1 MNTPHERLTRT
12 TFSLPLGEVHALVGG
27 AVNARPLLFLHGFP
41 DHPPTAVPFLEHLA
55 ETHRVV
61 APWLRGY
68 APSPI
73 VGPYDLETLAADA
86 LALIDRLGGQVDL
99 VGHDWGGEI
108 TYTVCAAAPS
118 HVRRAVTLA
127 IPHPATLVRSLAH
140 PKQLKKSWYMGLFQF
155 PGADYLVRRRQ
166 LALIDRLWRAWSPS
180 FTLDSARRDELHA
193 CLERSLPAPLEYYR
207 AIVRPLTTFV
217 HRMRRAE
224 AHIATPLLQLHGST
238 TAASCRRPRR
248 TVGCSTR
255 VSSRSC
261 RTSVTSSTSKLP
273 PRSQRALPAGW
284 RSATRASGAHW
295 EGKPGAARSDCLV
308 CSLQN
313 R

>member
-12 TFSLPLGEVHALVGG
+12 TFSLPLGEVHALLGG
-27 AVNARPLLFLHGFP
+27 AVNARPLLFLHAFP

-73 VGPYDLETLAADA
+73 GGPYDLDTLAADA

-118 HVRRAVTLA
+118 HVRRAVTL
-127 IPHPATLVRSLAH
+127 
-140 PKQLKKSWYMGLFQF
+140 
-155 PGADYLVRRRQ
+155 
-166 LALIDRLWRAWSPS
+166 
-180 FTLDSARRDELHA
+180 DSARRNELHA
-193 CLERSLPAPLEYYR
+193 CLKRSLPAPLEYYR

-217 HRMRRAE
+217 DRVRKTE
-224 AHIATPLLQLHGST
+224 AHIATPMLQLHGSDD
-238 TAASCRRPRR
+238 
-248 TVGCSTR
+248 GCIVPPTGEDGRLFDAR
-255 VSSRSC
+255 VLE
-261 RTSVTSSTSKLP
+261 VVPNLGHFLHVE
-273 PRSQRALPAGW
+273 APA
-284 RSATRASGAHW
+284 TI
-295 EGKPGAARSDCLV
+295 AARVARWLA
-308 CSLQN
+308 
-313 R
+313 